1 MKRVLNAGLALAMAA
16 WGQTI
21 GWSGKEQAQD
31 GVYWLSEIIVSATP
45 ENIVEKAGTTYRVT
59 AEQIK
64 DQNAKTLGEALQM
77 VPGVTI
83 REGAEGTPRMDIRK
97 FRTRQVQLFMNGVPV
112 RTTNDSQFDPTM
124 IRAEIISKIKVTS
137 GGGSV
142 LYGSGDNGVVI
153 A

>member
-1 MKRVLNAGLALAMAA
+1 
-16 WGQTI
+16 
-21 GWSGKEQAQD
+21 
-31 GVYWLSEIIVSATP
+31 
-45 ENIVEKAGTTYRVT
+45 
-59 AEQIK
+59 
-64 DQNAKTLGEALQM
+64 M

-83 REGAEGTPRMDIRK
+83 REGAEGTPRMDIRE